1 MKLTNLVVSVIVLQ
15 TPVDRRPLG
24 CYVNFEQP
32 IDPRPADN
40 YAISP
45 PALTDSMPF
54 LFGVRLTSS
63 RTYEST
69 VSRELGTN
77 VITVQIRET
86 AAFIDFATPPSGCVA
101 VPMDALPVGQ
111 YSVRFVFFVRIS
123 PSFPYTL
130 AGDYED
136 FSRFS
141 VVPGAMRVDT
151 MASKSVIGLSLLIA
165 SCGFFVLRKRL
176 RARASR

>member
-1 MKLTNLVVSVIVLQ
+1 MKLTNLVVSVIVLQISHCVQAQ

-123 PSFPYTL
+123 PSLYSS
-130 AGDYED
+130 G
-136 FSRFS
+136 
-141 VVPGAMRVDT
+141 
-151 MASKSVIGLSLLIA
+151 
-165 SCGFFVLRKRL
+165 RL
-176 RARASR
+176 RRLFKIQRGTRSNAC